1 MQIASSGN
9 CAKIINKMDFNK
21 FTKSLQTAILNCR
34 DLLKSL
40 DHNAIEPEHIFASIL
55 LLEDYQNS
63 LFAKVLSD
71 LSVNTLKF
79 SEDLKA
85 YLKKLPKAS
94 AMTMASD
101 QLAVSLPAQDFLTQA
116 EKSAKAMQDDY
127 VSLEHLLVAAL
138 EMPTNKGIRVIL
150 EAQGLNKEK
159 VLKSINK
166 ERKGQRVTSDNP
178 EATTDALKKFGK
190 DLTEIASQGKLDPVI
205 GRDDEIRR
213 VIQVLSRRRKNN
225 PVLVGPPGV
234 GKTAIAEGLALRII
248 NKDVPEGL
256 KDKKVIELD
265 MGALVAGAKFRGEF
279 EERLKAVLK
288 EVQASEGQIV
298 LFIDELHTVVGAG
311 ATEGSMDAGNLLKP
325 ALARGELHCIGATT
339 LDEYRKY
346 IEKDSALERRFQLVL
361 VDEPSVD
368 DTISILRGLKER
380 YEAHHGVRIKDS
392 AIVAAAKLS
401 HRYIADRFLP
411 DKAID
416 LIDEATA
423 KVRVEIDSA
432 PAELD
437 HLDRRIMQLK
447 IEREALKTELN
458 SSEINE
464 ESKERLD
471 KVEEEL
477 IELEKQASSLRTQW
491 ELEKSVI
498 TGVKDI
504 KQQIETTKIQIE
516 EAERKADLQRAAELK
531 YGVLLELDKKLK
543 AAEEASNPKT
553 KSSKQALVKEA
564 IDENDVANIVS
575 KWTGIPVDKLLAEE
589 AEKLLDLETY
599 LRKRVIGQEE
609 AVAAVASAVKRS
621 RAGLSAPNRPIGSF
635 MFLGPTGVGKTE
647 LAKALAEALF
657 EDDTAIIRIDMSEYQ
672 EEHTVARLIG
682 APPGYV
688 GYEEGGQL
696 TEAVRRKPYSIVLF
710 DEFEKAHPD
719 IANVMLQI
727 LDEGHLTDG
736 KGKKVD
742 FKNTIIIMTSNF
754 GSQMIIEN
762 LIDTMP
768 SVSQDEDSGDFDMEL
783 QNQNSIDKKERLK
796 EEILQSMREYF
807 PPEFLNRID
816 EIIIFQP
823 LQISQ
828 MKAIA
833 EIQLR
838 GLRERLSERRIEL
851 KFTDYALEHLGI
863 TGFDPVYGARP
874 LKRVIQQ
881 KIENELANM
890 ILASKLS
897 DNSLVEVD
905 YDDEFKFKVKAR
917 KAAQSNQ

>member
-1 MQIASSGN
+1 
-9 CAKIINKMDFNK
+9 MDFNK
-21 FTKSLQTAILNCR
+21 FTKNLQSAILNCR
-34 DLLKSL
+34 ELTKGL
-40 DHNAIEPEHIFASIL
+40 DHAAIEPEHIFASAL
-55 LLEDYQNS
+55 LLEE
-63 LFAKVLSD
+63 AKGSVFNKIFDD
-71 LSVNTLKF
+71 LKINTLKL
-79 SEDLKA
+79 SDEIKS
-85 YLKKLPKAS
+85 YLKSLPKSS
-94 AMTMASD
+94 AMTMAAD
-101 QLAVSLPAQDFLTQA
+101 QLAVSATTQDFLNNSETI
-116 EKSAKAMQDDY
+116 AKNMQDEF
-127 VSLEHLLVAAL
+127 VSLEHIVVAAL
-138 EMPTNKGIRVIL
+138 DDKMPAAKGIRKIL
-150 EAQGLNKEK
+150 EAQGLTKDK
-159 VLKSINK
+159 VLKSIAK
-166 ERKGQRVTSDNP
+166 ERKGQRVTNDNP

-205 GRDDEIRR
+205 GRDEEIRR

-248 NKDVPEGL
+248 NRDVPEGL
-256 KDKKVIELD
+256 KNKRVIELD
-265 MGALVAGAKFRGEF
+265 MGALIAGAKFRGEF

-288 EVQASEGQIV
+288 EVQASDGEII

-346 IEKDSALERRFQLVL
+346 IEKDSALERRFQKVS

-368 DTISILRGLKER
+368 ETISILRGLKSK

-423 KVRVEIDSA
+423 KARVEIDSA

-447 IEREALKTELN
+447 IEREALSAESNISTGD
-458 SSEINE
+458 SDE
-464 ESKERLD
+464 ENKVRLD
-471 KVEEEL
+471 KVIKEL
-477 IELEKQASSLRTQW
+477 SELEVQATKLRTQW
-491 ELEKSVI
+491 QAEKAAI

-504 KQQIETTKIQIE
+504 KQQIETTKVQIE
-516 EAERKADLQRAAELK
+516 EAERKADLQKAAELK
-531 YGVLLELDKKLK
+531 YGTLLELEKKLK
-543 AAEEASNPKT
+543 AVEELDARKAG
-553 KSSKQALVKEA
+553 SKPELVKEA
-564 IDENDVANIVS
+564 IDEDDVAQVVA

-589 AEKLLDLETY
+589 TDKLLDLEAF

-609 AVAAVASAVKRS
+609 AVTAVASAVKRS
-621 RAGLSAPNRPIGSF
+621 RAGLSSPNRPIGSF

-657 EDDTAIIRIDMSEYQ
+657 DDDSAIIRIDMSEYQ

-762 LIDTMP
+762 LIDGMP
-768 SVSQDEDSGDFDMEL
+768 SLSHNEDDDDEDGSNMDVDL
-783 QNQNSIDKKERLK
+783 QAQNSIDKKERLK
-796 EEILQSMREYF
+796 EEILQAMREYF

-828 MKAIA
+828 MKRIA

-838 GLRERLSERRIEL
+838 GLRQRLEERRIEL
-851 KFTDYALEHLGI
+851 DITDYALEHLGI
-863 TGFDPVYGARP
+863 IGFDPVFGARP

-881 KIENELANM
+881 RIENELANLL
-890 ILASKLS
+890 LAGKLT
-897 DNSLVEVD
+897 DNSIVEVD
-905 YDDEFKFKVKAR
+905 YEDEFKFKVKAR
-917 KAAQSNQ
+917 KTAKTNQ

>member
-1 MQIASSGN
+1 
-9 CAKIINKMDFNK
+9 MDFNK
-21 FTKSLQTAILNCR
+21 FTKNLQSAILNCR
-34 DLLKSL
+34 ELTKSL
-40 DHNAIEPEHIFASIL
+40 DHATIEPEHIFASAL
-55 LLEDYQNS
+55 LLEE
-63 LFAKVLSD
+63 AKG
-71 LSVNTLKF
+71 SVFNKIL
-79 SEDLKA
+79 EDLKIDTLKLSDEIKS
-85 YLKKLPKAS
+85 YLKSLPKSS
-94 AMTMASD
+94 AMSMAAD
-101 QLAVSLPAQDFLTQA
+101 QLAISASTQDFLNNA
-116 EKSAKAMQDDY
+116 ETIAKSMQDEF
-127 VSLEHLLVAAL
+127 VSLEHIVVAAL
-138 EMPTNKGIRVIL
+138 DTKMPSAKGLRKIL
-150 EAQGLNKEK
+150 EAQGLNKDK
-159 VLKSINK
+159 VLKSIAK
-166 ERKGQRVTSDNP
+166 ERKGQRVTNDNP

-190 DLTEIASQGKLDPVI
+190 DLTEIAAQGKLDPVI
-205 GRDDEIRR
+205 GRDEEIRR

-248 NKDVPEGL
+248 NRDVPEGL
-256 KDKKVIELD
+256 KNKRVIELD
-265 MGALVAGAKFRGEF
+265 MGALIAGAKFRGEF

-288 EVQASEGQIV
+288 EVQASEGEII

-346 IEKDSALERRFQLVL
+346 IEKDSALERRFQKVS

-368 DTISILRGLKER
+368 ETISILRGLKSK

-447 IEREALKTELN
+447 IEREALSAESTI
-458 SSEINE
+458 STGDSAE
-464 ESKERLD
+464 ENKVRLD
-471 KVEEEL
+471 KVVKEL
-477 IELEKQASSLRTQW
+477 SELETQATKLRTQW
-491 ELEKSVI
+491 QAEKAAI

-504 KQQIETTKIQIE
+504 KQQIETTKVQIE

-531 YGVLLELDKKLK
+531 YGTLLELEKKLK
-543 AAEEASNPKT
+543 AVEELDASKASGKGAKPE
-553 KSSKQALVKEA
+553 LVKEA
-564 IDENDVANIVS
+564 IDEDDVANIVA

-589 AEKLLDLETY
+589 TDKLLELESF

-609 AVAAVASAVKRS
+609 AVTAVAAAVKRS
-621 RAGLSAPNRPIGSF
+621 RAGLSSPNRPIGSF

-657 EDDTAIIRIDMSEYQ
+657 DDDTAVTRIDMSEYQ

-696 TEAVRRKPYSIVLF
+696 TEAVRRKPYSIILF

-762 LIDTMP
+762 LLDTMP
-768 SVSQDEDSGDFDMEL
+768 SLSHNEDDDDEDGSNVDVDL
-783 QNQNSIDKKERLK
+783 QSQNSIDKKERLK
-796 EEILQSMREYF
+796 EEILQAMREYF

-828 MKAIA
+828 MKQIA
-833 EIQLR
+833 NIQLK
-838 GLRERLSERRIEL
+838 GLRARLEERRVEL
-851 KFTDYALEHLGI
+851 DITDYALEHLGI
-863 TGFDPVYGARP
+863 IGFDPVFGARP

-881 KIENELANM
+881 RIENELANL
-890 ILASKLS
+890 ILAGKLP
-897 DNSLVEVD
+897 DNSVVEVD
-905 YDDEFKFKVKAR
+905 FEDEFKFSVKPR
-917 KAAQSNQ
+917 KTAKTKQ

>member
-1 MQIASSGN
+1 
-9 CAKIINKMDFNK
+9 MDFNK
-21 FTKSLQTAILNCR
+21 FTKNLQSAILNCR
-34 DLLKSL
+34 ELTKNL
-40 DHNAIEPEHIFASIL
+40 DHASIEPEHIFASAL
-55 LLEDYQNS
+55 LLDE
-63 LFAKVLSD
+63 AKGSVFTKVFDELG
-71 LSVNTLKF
+71 VNTLKL
-79 SEDLKA
+79 SDEIRS
-85 YLKKLPKAS
+85 YLKSLPKSS
-94 AMTMASD
+94 AMSMAAD
-101 QLAVSLPAQDFLTQA
+101 QLAVSANTQDFLTSA
-116 EKSAKAMQDDY
+116 EAIAKKMQDEY
-127 VSLEHLLVAAL
+127 VSLEHIVVAAL
-138 EMPTNKGIRVIL
+138 DAKMPATKGIRKIL
-150 EAQGLNKEK
+150 ESQGLTKDK
-159 VLKSINK
+159 VLKSIDK
-166 ERKGQRVTSDNP
+166 QRKGQRVTNDNP

-190 DLTEIASQGKLDPVI
+190 DLTEIAAQGKIDPVI

-256 KDKKVIELD
+256 KNKRVIELD

-288 EVQASEGQIV
+288 EVQASEGEIV

-339 LDEYRKY
+339 IDEYRKY
-346 IEKDSALERRFQLVL
+346 IEKDSALERRFQLVA

-368 DTISILRGLKER
+368 ETISILRGLKER

-447 IEREALKTELN
+447 IEREALSAENNISTGD
-458 SSEINE
+458 SAE
-464 ESKERLD
+464 ENKERLD
-471 KVEEEL
+471 KVEKEL
-477 IELEKQASSLRTQW
+477 IELEADATKLRTQW
-491 ELEKSVI
+491 QNEKAAI
-498 TGVKDI
+498 TGVKDL
-504 KQQIETTKIQIE
+504 KQQIEITKIQIE
-516 EAERKADLQRAAELK
+516 EAERKADLQKAAELK
-531 YGVLLELDKKLK
+531 YGVLLDLEKKLK
-543 AAEEASNPKT
+543 AAEEQGSGAKAK
-553 KSSKQALVKEA
+553 KSSQQSLVKEA
-564 IDENDVANIVS
+564 IDEHDVANVVA
-575 KWTGIPVDKLLAEE
+575 KWTGIPMEKLLAEE
-589 AEKLLDLETY
+589 SEKLLDLEAF
-599 LRKRVIGQEE
+599 LHKRVIGQDEAVT
-609 AVAAVASAVKRS
+609 AVAAAVKRS
-621 RAGLSAPNRPIGSF
+621 RAGLSSPNRPIGSF

-657 EDDTAIIRIDMSEYQ
+657 DDDTAVTRIDMSEYQ

-762 LIDTMP
+762 LIDGMP
-768 SVSQDEDSGDFDMEL
+768 SLSHNEEDDDDDGANVDVDI
-783 QNQNSIDKKERLK
+783 QAQNSIDKKERLK
-796 EEILQSMREYF
+796 EEVLQAMREYF

-828 MKAIA
+828 MKRIA

-838 GLRERLSERRIEL
+838 GLRQRLEERRVEL
-851 KFTDYALEHLGI
+851 DITDYALEHLGI
-863 TGFDPVYGARP
+863 IGFDPVYGARP

-881 KIENELANM
+881 RIENELANL
-890 ILASKLS
+890 ILAGKLP
-897 DNSLVEVD
+897 DNSIVEVD
-905 YDDEFKFKVKAR
+905 FEDEFKFSVKPR
-917 KAAQSNQ
+917 KTAKTKQ

>member
-1 MQIASSGN
+1 
-9 CAKIINKMDFNK
+9 MDFNK
-21 FTKSLQTAILNCR
+21 FTKNLQSAILNCR
-34 DLLKSL
+34 ELTKSL
-40 DHNAIEPEHIFASIL
+40 DHASIEPEHIFASAL
-55 LLEDYQNS
+55 LLDEAKGS
-63 LFAKVLSD
+63 IFIKVLD
-71 LSVNTLKF
+71 ELKVNTLKL
-79 SEDLKA
+79 SDEIKS
-85 YLKKLPKAS
+85 YLKSLAKSS
-94 AMTMASD
+94 AMSMAAD
-101 QLAVSLPAQDFLTQA
+101 QLAISAATQDFLNNA
-116 EKSAKAMQDDY
+116 ETIAKSMQDEY
-127 VSLEHLLVAAL
+127 VSLEHILVAAL
-138 EMPTNKGIRVIL
+138 DPKMPAAKGIRKIL
-150 EAQGLNKEK
+150 EAQGLTKDK
-159 VLKSINK
+159 VLKSIEK
-166 ERKGQRVTSDNP
+166 QRKGQRVTNDNP

-190 DLTEIASQGKLDPVI
+190 DLTEIAAQGKIDPVI
-205 GRDDEIRR
+205 GRDEEIRR

-248 NKDVPEGL
+248 NRDVPEGL
-256 KDKKVIELD
+256 KNKRVIELD
-265 MGALVAGAKFRGEF
+265 MGALIAGAKFRGEF

-288 EVQASEGQIV
+288 EVQTAEGEII

-325 ALARGELHCIGATT
+325 ALARGDLHCIGATT

-346 IEKDSALERRFQLVL
+346 IEKDSALERRFQKVN

-368 DTISILRGLKER
+368 ETISILRGLKER

-447 IEREALKTELN
+447 IEREAL
-458 SSEINE
+458 SA
-464 ESKERLD
+464 ESNISTGDSAEDNKERLE
-471 KVEEEL
+471 KVEKEL
-477 IELEKQASSLRTQW
+477 TELEAEATKLRTQW
-491 ELEKSVI
+491 QNEKSAI
-498 TGVKDI
+498 TGVKDL
-504 KQQIETTKIQIE
+504 KQQIEITKIQIE
-516 EAERKADLQRAAELK
+516 EAERKADLQKAAELK
-531 YGVLLELDKKLK
+531 YGVLLELEKKLK
-543 AAEEASNPKT
+543 GTESSN
-553 KSSKQALVKEA
+553 KSNKQQVLVKEA
-564 IDENDVANIVS
+564 IDENDVATVVA
-575 KWTGIPVDKLLAEE
+575 KWTGIPVEKLLAEE
-589 AEKLLDLETY
+589 SEKLLDLEAY
-599 LRKRVIGQEE
+599 LRKRVIGQDEAVT
-609 AVAAVASAVKRS
+609 AVAAAVKRS
-621 RAGLSAPNRPIGSF
+621 RAGLSSPNRPIGSF

-657 EDDTAIIRIDMSEYQ
+657 DDDTAVTRIDMSEYQ

-719 IANVMLQI
+719 IANVMLQV

-762 LIDTMP
+762 LLDTMP
-768 SVSQDEDSGDFDMEL
+768 SLSHNEDDDDDDGANVDVDIQS
-783 QNQNSIDKKERLK
+783 QNSIDKKERLK
-796 EEILQSMREYF
+796 EEILQAMREYF

-828 MKAIA
+828 MKRIA

-838 GLRERLSERRIEL
+838 GLRARLEERRVEL
-851 KFTDYALEHLGI
+851 DITDYALEHLGI
-863 TGFDPVYGARP
+863 IGFDPVYGARP

-881 KIENELANM
+881 RIENELANL
-890 ILASKLS
+890 ILAGKLP
-897 DNSLVEVD
+897 DNSIVEVD
-905 YDDEFKFKVKAR
+905 FEDEFKFSVKPR
-917 KAAQSNQ
+917 KTAKTKQ